1 MLASQ
6 HAFFGNIL
14 DYAGMFPPAQLPL
27 DASIR
32 NYLQYRSEPESWLLA
47 RFICP
52 AGRLHDLRPY
62 VTKHV
67 SGRSPLRISVLGS
80 GGDTAA
86 TFLDNLNSDLEATA
100 DFRQEFGPAVAV
112 ECFEAR
118 IPAGNLLEP
127 ADLLTMIS
135 AAFAAQ
141 GLTALPRFFELPAT
155 ANWPRIANALATV
168 HHSASPEGPGVAGG
182 RALNGLKLRC
192 GGSEPAAIPSAA
204 QVATAIGACLS
215 ANVPLKFTAGLH
227 QPVRCVAAALGTRV
241 HGFLNLFAA
250 GILGASAEL
259 EYDDLVTIIEEEDV
273 TQFSFSDD
281 LFAWNGAE
289 ATVSEIAHARHRNV
303 ISFGSCSFDEPR
315 DGLRELGY
323 L

>member
-32 NYLQYRSEPESWLLA
+32 NYLQYQSEPESWLLA

-118 IPAGNLLEP
+118 LPAGDLLEP

-281 LFAWNGAE
+281 LFAWNGAK